1 MACLRGGHRGGT
13 CDNAISDG
21 GSITCWQALR
31 WPPAPRPVRFRK
43 RWARATT
50 RRLSRNF
57 ARRDCQRLLSRKF
70 RSESRARCRIYA
82 AQRCRRDPVTTPIRV
97 LYAEGDATVAEQTK
111 LAFAAHAPDLQL
123 EIVGTGRTC
132 LVRLAETNYDVLLLD
147 SDLPDMDGVD
157 LLKRLADAGTS
168 LPIVMVTAT
177 GDEALV
183 VQVIGL
189 GACDY
194 VPKQGA
200 YLERLPGIL
209 RSVVAEFRTAQDRP
223 VAGRQQRRILYVA
236 SDSTDR
242 DLTLKYFDEATP
254 HFTLEVVRSAS
265 RALEL
270 LQQTPFD
277 LVLADL
283 DTQAMGAL
291 GLLREVKHHGFLLPF
306 VILTSGG
313 DEKSA
318 VAALKLGAYE
328 YIVKRRNYIAQLPYA
343 IDHAISRFQLV
354 QVNRRLH
361 EELQK
366 RERLQQTM
374 AESLALLDT
383 LQKHAPIGI
392 AFMDRNYRF
401 QRVNDELAAI
411 NGLPASAHL
420 GRTVAEVVPAIWP
433 KLEPVY
439 RRVLA
444 GEPALNVEI
453 SGETLAHVGVERHWV
468 ASYYPVRN
476 PNHEIVGLGI
486 FVSEVTERKKAE
498 IALRE
503 QAAALV
509 ETARQKDEFIA
520 MLSHEL
526 RNPLAPVRS
535 ALELLRRFGPQNA
548 IAASTFDVMER
559 QIKHMVRLLD
569 DLLDVSRI
577 TSGRIR
583 LNMQVIDMRQIVGE
597 GIESARSVIDRRRHR
612 LETVLP
618 PEPLFVRGD
627 ATRLVQV
634 LVNLLNNA
642 AKYTPEGGTI
652 SLAAT
657 ADGAQALLRVA
668 DTGAGISPRLLP
680 RVFDL
685 FTQDDRT
692 LDRAQGGLGIG
703 LTLVRRI
710 TELHGGTVDV
720 HSPGRGQG
728 SEFVVRLPRVVPD
741 AVVAALPSGNVTA
754 PSPRTPKRC
763 LLVED
768 NMDAA
773 QMLQIALELE
783 GHKVSL
789 AFDGDQA
796 LAMATTFQPDAVIL
810 DLGLPR
816 LNGYDTA
823 RAIRQVPGLENVLII
838 AATGYGQQADRERS
852 RAAGFDHHLVKP
864 IDLNTLIATL
874 AAGRPNRV
882 IG

>member
-1 MACLRGGHRGGT
+1 
-13 CDNAISDG
+13 
-21 GSITCWQALR
+21 
-31 WPPAPRPVRFRK
+31 
-43 RWARATT
+43 
-50 RRLSRNF
+50 
-57 ARRDCQRLLSRKF
+57 
-70 RSESRARCRIYA
+70 
-82 AQRCRRDPVTTPIRV
+82 
-97 LYAEGDATVAEQTK
+97 
-111 LAFAAHAPDLQL
+111 
-123 EIVGTGRTC
+123 
-132 LVRLAETNYDVLLLD
+132 
-147 SDLPDMDGVD
+147 
-157 LLKRLADAGTS
+157 
-168 LPIVMVTAT
+168 
-177 GDEALV
+177 
-183 VQVIGL
+183 
-189 GACDY
+189 
-194 VPKQGA
+194 
-200 YLERLPGIL
+200 
-209 RSVVAEFRTAQDRP
+209 
-223 VAGRQQRRILYVA
+223 
-236 SDSTDR
+236 
-242 DLTLKYFDEATP
+242 
-254 HFTLEVVRSAS
+254 
-265 RALEL
+265 
-270 LQQTPFD
+270 
-277 LVLADL
+277 
-283 DTQAMGAL
+283 
-291 GLLREVKHHGFLLPF
+291 
-306 VILTSGG
+306 
-313 DEKSA
+313 
-318 VAALKLGAYE
+318 
-328 YIVKRRNYIAQLPYA
+328 
-343 IDHAISRFQLV
+343 
-354 QVNRRLH
+354 VNRRLQD
-361 EELQK
+361 ELLK
-366 RERLQQTM
+366 RERLQQAM

-439 RRVLA
+439 RKVLA

-476 PNHEIVGLGI
+476 PSHEVIGLGV

-503 QAAALV
+503 QATALA

-583 LNMQVIDMRQIVGE
+583 LNMQLIDVRQVIGD
-597 GIESARSVIDRRRHR
+597 GIESARSLIDRRRHR

-618 PEPLFVRGD
+618 PEPVFVRGD

-652 SLAAT
+652 RLAASAED
-657 ADGAQALLRVA
+657 ADAVLRVA

-680 RVFDL
+680 KIFDL

-710 TELHGGTVDV
+710 SELHGGTVEV

-741 AVVAALPSGNVTA
+741 AVIAALPSANVTA
-754 PSPRTPKRC
+754 PSTRTPKRC

-768 NMDAA
+768 NVDAA

-783 GHKVSL
+783 GHKVCL

-796 LAMATTFQPDAVIL
+796 IAMATTFQPDAVIL
-810 DLGLPR
+810 DLGLPG
-816 LNGYDTA
+816 LNGYDAA
-823 RAIRQVPGLENVLII
+823 RAIRLVPGLENVLLI
-838 AATGYGQQADRERS
+838 AATGYGQQGDRERS

-864 IDLNTLIATL
+864 IDLDMLIATL
-874 AAGRPNRV
+874 AAGRTAA
-882 IG
+882 IEGL